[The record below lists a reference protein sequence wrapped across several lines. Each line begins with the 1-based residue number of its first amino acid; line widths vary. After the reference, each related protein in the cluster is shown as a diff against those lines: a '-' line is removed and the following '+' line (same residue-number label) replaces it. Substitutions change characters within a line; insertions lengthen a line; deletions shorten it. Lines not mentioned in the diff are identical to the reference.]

1 MIRVAVRSLWVSETD
16 SWFVWKFQSSNPKNR
31 GDQSQDSLQ
40 VGPTLAGKNIFSWDN
55 SRGCPCCRGGSSE
68 VQREKKDKAVR
79 LDEFHSQ
86 FAGQRLFQNIF
97 VTVFLTGCV
106 YPNSWLPPLRDRGSS
121 NCKPLSA
128 EGEEEN
134 EEKEKQKE
142 KGQEEGQKP
151 EGWHPCWFQESF
163 IPSISEFLSPPVGW
177 WLSIGTSGR
186 PSENA
191 KWKAPARWKGH
202 VEP

>member
-1 MIRVAVRSLWVSETD
+1 MQEKTFSRETTHVVVLAVEVVAA
-16 SWFVWKFQSSNPKNR
+16 KFK
-31 GDQSQDSLQ
+31 
-40 VGPTLAGKNIFSWDN
+40 GK
-55 SRGCPCCRGGSSE
+55 
-68 VQREKKDKAVR
+68 KKDKAVR

-142 KGQEEGQKP
+142 KEKGQEEGQKP
-151 EGWHPCWFQESF
+151 EGWHPC
-163 IPSISEFLSPPVGW
+163 
-177 WLSIGTSGR
+177 
-186 PSENA
+186 
-191 KWKAPARWKGH
+191 
-202 VEP
+202 